1 MDELPNLRVFGMR
14 EDGPDPRGVKKIPIW
29 DQKIACA
36 LATILVFAIVGAFCY
51 AAWKILVAFLFA
63 IFVAYLL
70 DPLVSF
76 VEKKKRLSGGSRSR
90 AIAIVYLSLGI
101 LIAVLAILAGPKLVS
116 EGRRLTGVLPVWVD
130 QFTTGKIAWQIGI
143 KHGWSINTQQQVQQW
158 LMEHRQEIMK
168 WAEHV
173 GSYAAVL
180 VVNTVW
186 LILVPILAVF
196 FLRDGRS
203 FADNLIDV
211 FDRRRQRQFLSALL
225 NDLDIMLAKYI
236 RSQLVLA
243 GLTMVA
249 FTSALSLMRL
259 PYSVVLGVTAGVLEF
274 IPLAGPLA
282 AASLIVAVAF
292 FTGYSHIII
301 VLLFLGIWRLLQ
313 DYVAAPR
320 IMGKSVELH
329 PLAALFAILSGAEI
343 AGVIGVYLSIPIAA
357 TLRIFWRRW
366 RTYSGI
372 ATTQP
377 APETLESQRRIS

>member
-1 MDELPNLRVFGMR
+1 
-14 EDGPDPRGVKKIPIW
+14 
-29 DQKIACA
+29 
-36 LATILVFAIVGAFCY
+36 
-51 AAWKILVAFLFA
+51 
-63 IFVAYLL
+63 
-70 DPLVSF
+70 
-76 VEKKKRLSGGSRSR
+76 
-90 AIAIVYLSLGI
+90 
-101 LIAVLAILAGPKLVS
+101 
-116 EGRRLTGVLPVWVD
+116 
-130 QFTTGKIAWQIGI
+130 
-143 KHGWSINTQQQVQQW
+143 
-158 LMEHRQEIMK
+158 MEHRQEIMK

-211 FDRRRQRQFLSALL
+211 LDRRRQRQFLSALL
-225 NDLDIMLAKYI
+225 NDLDMMLAKYI

-243 GLTMVA
+243 GLTMVV
-249 FTSALSLMRL
+249 FTIALSLMRL

-274 IPLAGPLA
+274 IPLVGPLA

-292 FTGYSHIII
+292 FTGYSHIVII
-301 VLLFLGIWRLLQ
+301 VLFLGIWRLLQ
-313 DYVAAPR
+313 DYVNAPR

-343 AGVIGVYLSIPIAA
+343 GGVIGVYLSIPIAA

-372 ATTQP
+372 VTAQP
-377 APETLESQRRIS
+377 TPEASQSQRRIS